1 MIARLLALET
11 QLQQQREAAAAAV
24 AAERQRREAAAA
36 VSRRYALLWRHQS
49 DRALLMCCL
58 AAWRTEVTE
67 AKEMRRKVCAMLCC
81 AVAVSVLWLCYAMP
95 PPLRHLS
102 PCFACGLPALHQL
115 AWVASHLR
123 NRTVARAMARW
134 TEFVSTRKQLRLMI
148 TRAASGKLAKG
159 WRQWIAFTATQR
171 ELVA

>member
-1 MIARLLALET
+1 MTARLLALET

-67 AKEMRRKVCAMLCC
+67 AKEMRRKVCAMLCY
-81 AVAVSVLWLCYAMP
+81 AVAVLCCAVLCHASPPPPTPLTLFCLWLARP
-95 PPLRHLS
+95 PP
-102 PCFACGLPALHQL
+102 ACVGGITPA
-115 AWVASHLR
+115 
-123 NRTVARAMARW
+123 
-134 TEFVSTRKQLRLMI
+134 
-148 TRAASGKLAKG
+148 
-159 WRQWIAFTATQR
+159 
-171 ELVA
+171 